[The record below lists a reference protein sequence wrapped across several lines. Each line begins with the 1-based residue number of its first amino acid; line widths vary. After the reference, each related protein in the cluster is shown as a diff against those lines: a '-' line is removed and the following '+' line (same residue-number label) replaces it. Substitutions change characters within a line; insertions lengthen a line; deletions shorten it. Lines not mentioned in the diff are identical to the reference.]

1 MSRALVLLTNFD
13 PHYLRIVEYI
23 VSTIVDSGS
32 EAYVVDTT
40 STSGVPV
47 DTYHRGLLKMSG
59 LVAPEKRLETV
70 LSKYNA
76 KYLNI
81 EDYLNESDSLTP
93 EQNEEL
99 QIAVQS
105 ALITYFRTDAP
116 NRKKARVSKIARGIE
131 RDGRLTLGAVKRIIS
146 QFNIALVYLPN
157 GRFPGQAMATLA
169 AQESGIPT
177 MHYEKGETANGAYI
191 QPYSPQDRFDSQE
204 AVKTVLK
211 GLSETEVAATA
222 QQWLN
227 MRSPSEESRNEFSA
241 QWPTE
246 LPEHINNALTGNK
259 VIGFFTSS
267 QDEFQFLG
275 PEWQRHS
282 WESQYEAYDLVLN
295 TLKDEDFVA
304 YLRVHPNLATKAHE
318 CFLREKAGI
327 EWLQKRHPNLYVIWH
342 DQPVNTYL
350 LLDKSERVFV
360 WDSTV
365 GLEANVRGIPVW
377 TAATARYGLVT
388 DTREFLSPADV
399 SIEKLKPWKVDPT
412 GARKFIATLM
422 LRDQQIPESF
432 EKWETWDTSNPP
444 FLVKIAALLRS
455 GGNPTTRDAL
465 QASIDVYL
473 HRNAKFNST
482 HIKNK
487 M

>member
-1 MSRALVLLTNFD
+1 MRNELVLLTNYD

-23 VSTIVDSGS
+23 VASIVDSG
-32 EAYVVDTT
+32 AKAFVLDTT
-40 STSGVPV
+40 ATSGVPV
-47 DTYHRGLLKMSG
+47 DTYHPGLLKLAG
-59 LVAPEKRLETV
+59 YKLPQHRLEKV
-70 LSKYNA
+70 LAGYDA
-76 KYLNI
+76 TLLNI
-81 EDYLNESDSLTP
+81 DNYLSETEELSP
-93 EQNEEL
+93 EQDEEL

-116 NRKKARVSKIARGIE
+116 NRAKSRVSKIARGIE
-131 RDGRLTLGAVKRIIS
+131 RDGKLTLGAVKRIIAEYS
-146 QFNIALVYLPN
+146 ISKVYLPN
-157 GRFPGQAMATLA
+157 GRFPGQAMATVA
-169 AQESGIPT
+169 AREAGIPT
-177 MHYEKGETANGAYI
+177 VHYEKGETANGAYI

-211 GLSETEVAATA
+211 GLSDQEVAATA
-222 QQWLN
+222 GKWLA
-227 MRSPSEESRNEFSA
+227 MRSPSDESRNEFSA

-246 LPEHINNALTGNK
+246 LPEQINTALAGKK

-327 EWLQKRHPNLYVIWH
+327 EWLQERHPNLYVIWH

-399 SIEKLKPWKVDPT
+399 TTTTLTPWKVDPT
-412 GARKFIATLM
+412 GAQRFIATLM
-422 LRDQQIPESF
+422 LRDQQIPDSF
-432 EKWETWDTSNPP
+432 ERWETWETANTP

-465 QASIDVYL
+465 QASFDVYR
-473 HRNAKFNST
+473 HRNAQFNST

-487 M
+487 I

>member
-1 MSRALVLLTNFD
+1 MRSELVLLTNYD

-23 VSTIVDSGS
+23 VSTVVESG
-32 EAYVVDTT
+32 AKAVVLDTT
-40 STSGVPV
+40 ATSGVPV
-47 DTYHRGLLKMSG
+47 DTYHPGLLKVSG
-59 LVAPEKRLETV
+59 HILPQHRLEQV
-70 LSKYNA
+70 LSGYDA
-76 KYLNI
+76 TYLRI
-81 EDYLNESDSLTP
+81 EDYLNEADSLTP
-93 EQNEEL
+93 EQDEEL

-116 NRKKARVSKIARGIE
+116 NRKKSRVSKIARGIE
-131 RDGRLTLGAVKRIIS
+131 RDGRLTLGAVKRVIS
-146 QFNIALVYLPN
+146 AFDISKVYLPN
-157 GRFPGQAMATLA
+157 GRFPGQAMATVA
-169 AQESGIPT
+169 ARESGIPT
-177 MHYEKGETANGAYI
+177 IHYEKGETANGAYI

-211 GLSETEVAATA
+211 GLSDSEVAATA

-246 LPEHINNALTGNK
+246 LPEEINKALAGKK

-282 WESQYEAYDLVLN
+282 WDSQYEAYDLVLN

-327 EWLQKRHPNLYVIWH
+327 EWLQERHPNLYVIWH

-388 DTREFLSPADV
+388 DSREFLSPSDV
-399 SIEKLKPWKVDPT
+399 TVEHLTPWAVDTT
-412 GARKFIATLM
+412 GARRFIATLM
-422 LRDQQIPESF
+422 LRDQQIPDSF
-432 EKWETWDTSNPP
+432 ERWETWDVTNPP
-444 FLVKIAALLRS
+444 FVVKLAGLLRS

-465 QASIDVYL
+465 QSSIDVYR

-487 M
+487 I